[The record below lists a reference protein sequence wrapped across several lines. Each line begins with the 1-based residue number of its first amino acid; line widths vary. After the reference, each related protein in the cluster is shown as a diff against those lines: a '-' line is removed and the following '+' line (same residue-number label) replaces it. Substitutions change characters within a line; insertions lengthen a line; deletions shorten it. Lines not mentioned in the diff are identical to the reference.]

1 MLRALSIRDFVIVD
15 RLDLEFSPGF
25 TVLTG
30 ETGAGKSIL
39 IDALALVLGER
50 SDAGMVRAGSARAEI
65 SAEFALE
72 GLPQVQT
79 WLEANDLSDEPGVCL
94 LRRVLESGGRS
105 RAYVNG
111 RPSTLQQL
119 KELGDNLVDIHGQHE
134 HQSLLRPPAQRELV
148 DAYAGATALAGQV
161 AQTWREWQELRR
173 QRLEWEKNAEAIAA
187 EREQVE
193 WQVRELTRLA
203 FSADEWDTLQ
213 SDHRRLSNAAS
224 LLEAVEYAV
233 EALSEGEAAALATVS
248 AVVSRLN
255 AAAAYDPGLKEALD
269 VLDPALIQIQEA
281 VYSLRHYR
289 SSLDLDPRRLQELE
303 QRLETVHSASRKYRI
318 TPDRIPE
325 TLAGFERR
333 LEELGGGAS
342 PEQLAQREA
351 VAEQTYRSIAGRLS
365 KERQRAARELTKQ
378 VSAQMQNLAM
388 AGGRFEVALTS
399 SPEGTSHG
407 MEEIDFL
414 VASNPGTPA
423 RPLAKV
429 ASGGE
434 LSRLSLAIQTVTSA
448 VAEVNT
454 LVFDEV
460 DAGIGGRVAEIVGR
474 MLGALGTR
482 HQVMCITHLPQVAAA
497 ADQQWQVSKTQGEA
511 GVRSTVRVLGD
522 AERVEEV
529 ARMLGGVKI
538 TDTTRKH
545 AAEMLGAKTLG
556 AKASGKGS

>member
-15 RLDLEFSPGF
+15 RLDLEFEPGF

-65 SAEFALE
+65 SAEFSLD
-72 GLPQVQT
+72 GLPQVQA
-79 WLEANDLSDEPGVCL
+79 WLQANDLSDEPGVCL

-119 KELGDNLVDIHGQHE
+119 KELGDSLVDIHGQHE

-161 AQTWREWQELRR
+161 AHTWREWQELRR

-193 WQVRELTRLA
+193 WQVQELARLA
-203 FSADEWDTLQ
+203 FSADEWETLQ
-213 SDHRRLSNAAS
+213 ADHRRLSNAAG

-233 EALSEGEAAALATVS
+233 EALSEGEAAALATVG

-255 AAAAYDPGLKEALD
+255 AAAGYDPGLKEALD

-303 QRLETVHSASRKYRI
+303 QRLDAIHSTSRKYRV

-325 TLAGFERR
+325 TLEGFERR
-333 LEELGGGAS
+333 LEELGGGSS

-351 VAEQTYRSIAGRLS
+351 AAEQTYRSVAGRLT

-378 VSAQMQNLAM
+378 VSTQMQNLAM
-388 AGGRFEVALTS
+388 AGGRFEVALTAI
-399 SPEGTSHG
+399 PEGTSHG
-407 MEEIDFL
+407 MEQIDFL
-414 VASNPGTPA
+414 VASNPGTPT

-448 VAEVNT
+448 VAEVST

-460 DAGIGGRVAEIVGR
+460 DAGIGGRVAEIVGC

-497 ADQQWQVSKTQGEA
+497 ADQQWQVSKTQGQA
-511 GVRSTVRVLGD
+511 GVRSNVRVLNH

-538 TDTTRKH
+538 TETTRKH
-545 AAEMLGAKTLG
+545 AAEMVDAKT
-556 AKASGKGS
+556 STTRP

>member
-15 RLDLEFSPGF
+15 RLDLEFEPGF

-39 IDALALVLGER
+39 IDALAMVLGER

-65 SAEFALE
+65 SAEFSLD
-72 GLPQVQT
+72 GLPQVQA
-79 WLEANDLSDEPGVCL
+79 WLQANDLSDEPGVCL

-119 KELGDNLVDIHGQHE
+119 KELGDSLVDIHGQHE

-173 QRLEWEKNAEAIAA
+173 QRLEWEKNAEAIAV

-193 WQVRELTRLA
+193 WQVQDLTRLA
-203 FSADEWDTLQ
+203 FSADEWETLQ
-213 SDHRRLSNAAS
+213 ADHRRLSNAAG

-233 EALSEGEAAALATVS
+233 EALSEGEAAALATVG
-248 AVVSRLN
+248 AVVSRLK
-255 AAAAYDPGLKEALD
+255 AAAGYDPGLKEALD

-303 QRLETVHSASRKYRI
+303 QRLEAIHSMSRKYRI

-325 TLAGFERR
+325 TLEGYERR
-333 LEELGGGAS
+333 LEELGGGSS
-342 PEQLAQREA
+342 PQQLAQREA
-351 VAEQTYRSIAGRLS
+351 AAEQTYRSVAGRLT

-378 VSAQMQNLAM
+378 VSTQMQNLAM
-388 AGGRFEVALTS
+388 AGGRFEVALTAI
-399 SPEGTSHG
+399 PEGTSHG
-407 MEEIDFL
+407 MEQIDFR
-414 VASNPGTPA
+414 VASNPGTPT

-448 VAEVNT
+448 VAEVST

-474 MLGALGTR
+474 MLGALGAR

-497 ADQQWQVSKTQGEA
+497 ADQQWQVSKTQGQA
-511 GVRSTVRVLGD
+511 GVRSNVRVLD
-522 AERVEEV
+522 HAERVEEV

-538 TDTTRKH
+538 TETTRKH
-545 AAEMLGAKTLG
+545 AAEMVDARTSN
-556 AKASGKGS
+556 ARS

>member
-15 RLDLEFSPGF
+15 RLDLEFEPGF

-39 IDALALVLGER
+39 IDALAMVLGER

-65 SAEFALE
+65 SAEFSLD
-72 GLPQVQT
+72 GLPQVQA
-79 WLEANDLSDEPGVCL
+79 WLQANDLSDEPGVCL

-119 KELGDNLVDIHGQHE
+119 KELGDSLVDIHGQHE

-173 QRLEWEKNAEAIAA
+173 QRLEWEKNAEAIAV

-193 WQVRELTRLA
+193 WQVQDLTRLA
-203 FSADEWDTLQ
+203 FSADEWETLQ
-213 SDHRRLSNAAS
+213 ADHRRLSNAAG

-233 EALSEGEAAALATVS
+233 EALSEGEAAALATVG

-255 AAAAYDPGLKEALD
+255 AAAGYDPGLKEALD

-281 VYSLRHYR
+281 VYTLRHYR

-303 QRLETVHSASRKYRI
+303 QRLEAIHSMSRKYRI

-325 TLAGFERR
+325 TLEGYQRR
-333 LEELGGGAS
+333 LEELGGGSS
-342 PEQLAQREA
+342 PQQLAQREA
-351 VAEQTYRSIAGRLS
+351 AAEQTYRSVAGRLT

-378 VSAQMQNLAM
+378 VSTQMQNLAM
-388 AGGRFEVALTS
+388 AGGRFEVALTAI
-399 SPEGTSHG
+399 PEGTSHG
-407 MEEIDFL
+407 MEQIDFR
-414 VASNPGTPA
+414 VASNPGTPT

-448 VAEVNT
+448 VAEVST

-474 MLGALGTR
+474 MLGALGAR

-497 ADQQWQVSKTQGEA
+497 ADQQWQVSKTQGQA
-511 GVRSTVRVLGD
+511 GVRSNVRVLD
-522 AERVEEV
+522 HAERVEEV

-538 TDTTRKH
+538 TETTRKH
-545 AAEMLGAKTLG
+545 AAEMVDARTSN
-556 AKASGKGS
+556 ARS

>member
-203 FSADEWDTLQ
+203 FSADEWETLQ

>member
-15 RLDLEFSPGF
+15 RLDLEFEPGF

-65 SAEFALE
+65 SAEFSLD
-72 GLPQVQT
+72 GLPQVQA
-79 WLEANDLSDEPGVCL
+79 WLQANDLSDEPGVCL

-119 KELGDNLVDIHGQHE
+119 KEVGDSLVDIHGQHE
-134 HQSLLRPPAQRELV
+134 HQSLLRPPAQRELL
-148 DAYAGATALAGQV
+148 DAYVGATALAGQV
-161 AQTWREWQELRR
+161 AQTWREWQELQR

-193 WQVRELTRLA
+193 WQVQELTRLA
-203 FSADEWDTLQ
+203 FSADEWETLQ
-213 SDHRRLSNAAS
+213 ADHRRLSNAAG

-233 EALSEGEAAALATVS
+233 EALSEGEVAALATVG

-255 AAAAYDPGLKEALD
+255 AAAGYDAALKEALD

-303 QRLETVHSASRKYRI
+303 QRLEAIYSTSRKYRI
-318 TPDRIPE
+318 TPDRILE
-325 TLAGFERR
+325 TLEGFERR
-333 LEELGGGAS
+333 LEELGGGS
-342 PEQLAQREA
+342 NPEQLAQREA
-351 VAEQTYRSIAGRLS
+351 SAEQTYRSVAGRLT

-378 VSAQMQNLAM
+378 VSTQMQNLAM
-388 AGGRFEVALTS
+388 SGGRFEVALTAI
-399 SPEGTSHG
+399 PEGTSHG
-407 MEEIDFL
+407 MEQIDFL
-414 VASNPGTPA
+414 VASNPGTPT

-448 VAEVNT
+448 VAEVST

-474 MLGALGTR
+474 MLGALGAR

-497 ADQQWQVSKTQGEA
+497 ADQQWQVSKTQGQA
-511 GVRSTVRVLGD
+511 GVRSNVRVLD
-522 AERVEEV
+522 HAERVEEV

-538 TDTTRKH
+538 TETTRKH
-545 AAEMLGAKTLG
+545 AAEMVDART
-556 AKASGKGS
+556 SNTRS